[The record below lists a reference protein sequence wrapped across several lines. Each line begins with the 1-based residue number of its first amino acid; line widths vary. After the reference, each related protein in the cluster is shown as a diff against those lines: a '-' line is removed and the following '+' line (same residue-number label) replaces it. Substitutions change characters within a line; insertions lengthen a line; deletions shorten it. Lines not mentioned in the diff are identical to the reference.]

1 MFRDLVLANRS
12 YRRFHESEPIDEQT
26 LRSLVDLAR
35 CTAAGANL
43 QSLKYILSYT
53 PERNAIVFS
62 TLGWAGYLADWP
74 GPTEGE
80 RPSAYIIVLGDTR
93 ISKNH
98 FCDHGIASQTILL
111 GAVEKSLG
119 GCMFGSVDRDRLR
132 SDLHIDECF
141 EILLVIAL
149 GRPAEKVVLEPIGPD
164 GSIKYYRDEASVHHV
179 PKRALDEIILGN

>member
-12 YRRFHESEPIDEQT
+12 YRRFHESEAIEEAT

-43 QSLKYILSYT
+43 QSLKYILSWT
-53 PERNAIVFS
+53 PERNGLIFP
-62 TLGWAGYLADWP
+62 TLSWAGYLSEWG

-80 RPSAYIIVLGDTR
+80 RPAAYIIVLGDTH

-98 FCDHGIASQTILL
+98 FCDHGIAAQTILL
-111 GAVEKSLG
+111 GATEKGLG
-119 GCMFGSVDRDRLR
+119 GCMFGAIDRDRLR
-132 SDLHIDECF
+132 RELAIDECY

-149 GRPAEKVVLEPIGPD
+149 GRPAEKVVLETVGPD
-164 GSIKYYRDEASVHHV
+164 GNIRYYRDEEGVHHV
-179 PKRALDEIILGN
+179 PKRALDEIILE